1 MEKNWDLVNVELV
14 SLERREK
21 GAEMLETLEVV
32 EVEQEQAIGTEAD
45 ADVAADEPVS
55 A

>member
-14 SLERREK
+14 PLERREK
-21 GAEMLETLEVV
+21 GAEMVETLEVV
-32 EVEQEQAIGTEAD
+32 EVEQAIGTEAD
-45 ADVAADEPVS
+45 ADVAADDPVS